1 MTQLTQDA
9 ATAYATALLVQYCFD
24 LRGYQ
29 AEELVRAWLHN
40 YKSSWVRLA
49 VIEALYQGR
58 YKAVSVEQILATW
71 NRCGL
76 PKSHFNGEF
85 ERLIG
90 RKFPNNLAVFSDA
103 SSIAE
108 NNIDTISEVPY
119 QSVAPSGQAD
129 DLDSTLSKP
138 ETGFSSDNAESSP
151 VPEISNNDVAV
162 DSLTKQLASANSPP
176 TSTVEEPAS
185 YPLNYQ
191 ADWERWEVR
200 KRPIDQFTP
209 SVDVP
214 DFYYKLKAATEDQ
227 LTINSQHSIVNNGL

>member
-9 ATAYATALLVQYCFD
+9 STAYAIALLVQYCFD

-29 AEELVRAWLHN
+29 AEELVRAWLYN

-71 NRCGL
+71 NRCGF
-76 PKSHFNGEF
+76 PKAHFNGEF

-90 RKFPNNLAVFSDA
+90 RKFPSNLAVFSDA
-103 SSIAE
+103 SSLVE
-108 NNIDTISEVPY
+108 NNIDTRSEVRSEP
-119 QSVAPSGQAD
+119 VALSKQAD
-129 DLDSTLSKP
+129 DINSTSSKL
-138 ETGFSSDNAESSP
+138 ESDFSSAQAVSSP
-151 VPEISNNDVAV
+151 ISENSHHNVAV
-162 DSLTKQLASANSPP
+162 DSLTKQLLSADNPD
-176 TSTVEEPAS
+176 STAEEPAS
-185 YPLNYQ
+185 CPLNYQ

-214 DFYYKLKAATEDQ
+214 DFYYKVKAANEQ
-227 LTINSQHSIVNNGL
+227 LSIIN

>member
-9 ATAYATALLVQYCFD
+9 STAYAIALLVQYCFD

-71 NRCGL
+71 NRCGF
-76 PKSHFNGEF
+76 PKAHFNGEF

-90 RKFPNNLAVFSDA
+90 RKFPNELAVFSDA
-103 SSIAE
+103 SSVVE
-108 NNIDTISEVPY
+108 NNIDTISEVQPEPVY
-119 QSVAPSGQAD
+119 AGGQAD
-129 DLDSTLSKP
+129 DIDSTSSKL
-138 ETGFSSDNAESSP
+138 ESDFSSAQAVSSP
-151 VPEISNNDVAV
+151 ISENSHHNVAV
-162 DSLTKQLASANSPP
+162 DYLTKQLLSANEPP
-176 TSTVEEPAS
+176 DSTAEEPAS
-185 YPLNYQ
+185 CPLNYQ
-191 ADWERWEVR
+191 ADWERWEAR

-214 DFYYKLKAATEDQ
+214 EFYYKLKAGNEQ
-227 LTINSQHSIVNNGL
+227 LTINNHQPLLS

>member
-9 ATAYATALLVQYCFD
+9 STAYAIALLVQYCFD

-71 NRCGL
+71 NRCGF
-76 PKSHFNGEF
+76 PKAHFNGEF

-90 RKFPNNLAVFSDA
+90 RKFPSNLAVFSDA
-103 SSIAE
+103 SSVVE
-108 NNIDTISEVPY
+108 NNIDTKSEVRSEP
-119 QSVAPSGQAD
+119 VALSKQAD
-129 DLDSTLSKP
+129 DIDSTSSKLESNFLSAQS
-138 ETGFSSDNAESSP
+138 ENSP
-151 VPEISNNDVAV
+151 HNVAV
-162 DSLTKQLASANSPP
+162 DSLTKQLLSDNSPP
-176 TSTVEEPAS
+176 DSAEEPAS
-185 YPLNYQ
+185 CPLNYQ

-214 DFYYKLKAATEDQ
+214 DFYYKVKAANEQ
-227 LTINSQHSIVNNGL
+227 LTINN

>member
-9 ATAYATALLVQYCFD
+9 STAYAIALLVQYCFD

-71 NRCGL
+71 NRRGL

-90 RKFPNNLAVFSDA
+90 RKFPNNLAVFSDV

-108 NNIDTISEVPY
+108 NHIDTISDVQPEPVYPC
-119 QSVAPSGQAD
+119 GQVD
-129 DLDSTLSKP
+129 DIDSTSSKP
-138 ETGFSSDNAESSP
+138 ELDFSFDQAVSAP
-151 VPEISNNDVAV
+151 VSEINHDVAV
-162 DSLTKQLASANSPP
+162 DSFTKQPASADSPP
-176 TSTVEEPAS
+176 DLAAEEPAS
-185 YPLNYQ
+185 CPLNYQ

-214 DFYYKLKAATEDQ
+214 EFYYKLKAANEQ
-227 LTINSQHSIVNNGL
+227 LTIINHQSPITNHQT

>member
-9 ATAYATALLVQYCFD
+9 STAYAIALLVQYCFD

-71 NRCGL
+71 NRCGF
-76 PKSHFNGEF
+76 PKAHFNGEF

-90 RKFPNNLAVFSDA
+90 RKFPSNLAVFSDA
-103 SSIAE
+103 SSVAE
-108 NNIDTISEVPY
+108 NNIDTTAEVRSEP
-119 QSVAPSGQAD
+119 VALSKQAD
-129 DLDSTLSKP
+129 DIDSTSSKLESNFLSAQT
-138 ETGFSSDNAESSP
+138 ENSP
-151 VPEISNNDVAV
+151 HNVAV
-162 DSLTKQLASANSPP
+162 DFLTKQLLSANEPP
-176 TSTVEEPAS
+176 DSTAEELAS
-185 YPLNYQ
+185 CPLNYQ

-209 SVDVP
+209 SVEVP
-214 DFYYKLKAATEDQ
+214 EFYYKLKAANEQ
-227 LTINSQHSIVNNGL
+227 LTINN

>member
-9 ATAYATALLVQYCFD
+9 STAYAIALLVQYCFD

-71 NRCGL
+71 NRRGF

-90 RKFPNNLAVFSDA
+90 RKIPHNLAVFSDA
-103 SSIAE
+103 SSVAE
-108 NNIDTISEVPY
+108 NNIDTISEVLSEP
-119 QSVAPSGQAD
+119 VALSEQVD
-129 DLDSTLSKP
+129 EIDSTSSTP
-138 ETGFSSDNAESSP
+138 ESEFSSEKAVSSAVLES
-151 VPEISNNDVAV
+151 SNNDVAV
-162 DSLTKQLASANSPP
+162 DSLTQQLASTNSPLD
-176 TSTVEEPAS
+176 SAEEPAS
-185 YPLNYQ
+185 CPLNYQ

-200 KRPIDQFTP
+200 KRPIDQFSP
-209 SVDVP
+209 SADVP
-214 DFYYKLKAATEDQ
+214 DFYYKLKAANEQ
-227 LTINSQHSIVNNGL
+227 LTINN

>member
-9 ATAYATALLVQYCFD
+9 STAYAIALLVQYCFD

-40 YKSSWVRLA
+40 YKSTWVRLA

-71 NRCGL
+71 NRCGF
-76 PKSHFNGEF
+76 PKAHFNGEF

-90 RKFPNNLAVFSDA
+90 RKFPSNLAVFSDA
-103 SSIAE
+103 SSVVE
-108 NNIDTISEVPY
+108 NNIDTRSEVRSEP
-119 QSVAPSGQAD
+119 VALSKQAD
-129 DLDSTLSKP
+129 DIDSTSSKLESNFLSAQS
-138 ETGFSSDNAESSP
+138 ENSP
-151 VPEISNNDVAV
+151 HNVAV
-162 DSLTKQLASANSPP
+162 DSLTKQLLSPTRSP
-176 TSTVEEPAS
+176 DLTAEEPAS
-185 YPLNYQ
+185 CPLNYQ
-191 ADWERWEVR
+191 ADWERWEAR

-214 DFYYKLKAATEDQ
+214 DFYYKLKAANEQ
-227 LTINSQHSIVNNGL
+227 LTINN